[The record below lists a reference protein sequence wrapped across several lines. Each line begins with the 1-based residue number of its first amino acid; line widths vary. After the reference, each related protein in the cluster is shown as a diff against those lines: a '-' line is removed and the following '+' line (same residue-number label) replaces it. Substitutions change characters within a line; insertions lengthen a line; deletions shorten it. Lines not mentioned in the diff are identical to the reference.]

1 MKSFTALTLA
11 LLAVAVSG
19 AAFVPA
25 PTAAKNKHKTALAFG
40 FLKEL
45 GLEKPDWLPDFGG
58 EKKEEAAPEPVAEDS
73 GEGEEAAEEAEDE

>member
-11 LLAVAVSG
+11 LVAVSG

-25 PTAAKNKHKTALAFG
+25 PTAATKNAHKTALAFG

-58 EKKEEAAPEPVAEDS
+58 EKKEEAAPVAEDS
-73 GEGEEAAEEAEDE
+73 EEGEEATEEAEAE